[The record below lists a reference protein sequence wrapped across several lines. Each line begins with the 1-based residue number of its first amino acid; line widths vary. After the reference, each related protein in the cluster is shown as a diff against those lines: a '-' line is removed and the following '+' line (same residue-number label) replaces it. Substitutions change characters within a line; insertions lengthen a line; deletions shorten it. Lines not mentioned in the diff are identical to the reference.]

1 MIADALAAYAH
12 FVSIFLAVS
21 CLAAELILY
30 RPAMPGAIV
39 RRLRRIDAGYG
50 LAAILMVVTG
60 LLRLF
65 EIGKGSDFYFNNGI
79 FWLKMVLVAT
89 VAVLSALP
97 TAHILR
103 LPHKAPEMMV
113 TVDRKAY
120 RRIRTTLWAEAILF
134 ALIPLAATLMA
145 RGIGLER

>member
-12 FVSIFLAVS
+12 FISIFLAVS
-21 CLAAELILY
+21 CLTAELILY

-39 RRLRRIDAGYG
+39 RLLRRIDAGYG
-50 LAAILMVVTG
+50 MAAMLIVVTG

-65 EIGKGSDFYFNNGI
+65 EVGKGSEFYFQNGI

-97 TAHILR
+97 TTHFLR
-103 LPHKAPEMMV
+103 LPHKASEMMV
-113 TVDRKAY
+113 TVERDAY
-120 RRIRTTLWAEAILF
+120 RRVRTTLWAEAILF
-134 ALIPLAATLMA
+134 AAIPLAATLMA
-145 RGIGLER
+145 RGVGL